1 MTLVEVVAGL
11 ALLGSLLVGLL
22 LARIAVS
29 RQQTQADQ
37 RLEAVEGCDR
47 LLSAWQASGQKV
59 PHRSSGRTS
68 DRANND
74 LRWSTRVLRT
84 LTIETTA
91 IEVVRLEITRGDKV
105 LAHVDVLAD

>member
-22 LARIAVS
+22 LARIALS
-29 RQQTQADQ
+29 RQRTQADQ

-59 PHRSSGRTS
+59 PHRSSGR
-68 DRANND
+68 ANNGGH
-74 LRWSTRVLRT
+74 LKWSTRVLRT